1 MYHKKLPCIRK
12 EEPGILPV
20 KNSLMKGRYAMKIW
34 KRVLMVSMC
43 VLLMTGITACGR
55 NNADNGA
62 GVNEATEGTDKKNEM
77 NGAGTYNTDERDNGT
92 DNAGN
97 GAADQVI
104 DDAADGV
111 DDRTDD
117 VIDGI
122 DKTADDL
129 TKDQSQTNNDSVKK

>member
-1 MYHKKLPCIRK
+1 
-12 EEPGILPV
+12 
-20 KNSLMKGRYAMKIW
+20 MKIW

-97 GAADQVI
+97 GAAD
-104 DDAADGV
+104 
-111 DDRTDD
+111 RTDD
-117 VIDGI
+117 VTDGI

>member
-1 MYHKKLPCIRK
+1 
-12 EEPGILPV
+12 
-20 KNSLMKGRYAMKIW
+20 MKVRYAMKIW

-111 DDRTDD
+111 DDLTDD
-117 VIDGI
+117 VTDGN

>member
-1 MYHKKLPCIRK
+1 
-12 EEPGILPV
+12 
-20 KNSLMKGRYAMKIW
+20 MKIW

-104 DDAADGV
+104 DDV
-111 DDRTDD
+111 T
-117 VIDGI
+117 DGI